1 MSLVIISIVLRCIT
15 FFLIYLEILY
25 CIFSVIKYLNLKQ
38 KINNNFFNFLFDW
51 EMSKNN
57 LEKKLLSSEFSDEE
71 KFEIKEKILNED
83 NLRTVNYTKKLSF
96 IINDIDNLKKNFK
109 KNSYIII
116 VITLIC
122 AILMWVIYFCTK

>member
-51 EMSKNN
+51 KMSKNN
-57 LEKKLLSSEFSDEE
+57 LEKKLLSSELSDEE

-116 VITLIC
+116 AITLIC

>member
-116 VITLIC
+116 AITLIC

>member
-1 MSLVIISIVLRCIT
+1 MSLVIIRIVLRCIT

-51 EMSKNN
+51 KMSKNN

>member
-51 EMSKNN
+51 KMSKNN

>member
-15 FFLIYLEILY
+15 FFLIYLEIIY

-57 LEKKLLSSEFSDEE
+57 LENKLLSNEFSDEE

-116 VITLIC
+116 AITLIC
-122 AILMWVIYFCTK
+122 LILMWVIYFCTK

>member
-51 EMSKNN
+51 KMSKNN

-116 VITLIC
+116 AITLIC

>member
-15 FFLIYLEILY
+15 FFLIYLEIIY

-51 EMSKNN
+51 KMSKNN

-71 KFEIKEKILNED
+71 KSD
-83 NLRTVNYTKKLSF
+83 
-96 IINDIDNLKKNFK
+96 
-109 KNSYIII
+109 
-116 VITLIC
+116 
-122 AILMWVIYFCTK
+122 

>member
-15 FFLIYLEILY
+15 FFLIYLEIIY

-116 VITLIC
+116 AITLIC
-122 AILMWVIYFCTK
+122 AILMWIIYFCTK

>member
-15 FFLIYLEILY
+15 FFLIYFEIIY

-38 KINNNFFNFLFDW
+38 KVNNNFFNFLFDW

-57 LEKKLLSSEFSDEE
+57 LENKLLSNEFSDEE

-116 VITLIC
+116 AITLIC
-122 AILMWVIYFCTK
+122 VILMWVIYFCTK

>member
-57 LEKKLLSSEFSDEE
+57 LEKKLLSSELSDEE

-116 VITLIC
+116 AITLIC

>member
-15 FFLIYLEILY
+15 FFLIYFEILY

-38 KINNNFFNFLFDW
+38 KVNNNFFNFLFDW

-57 LEKKLLSSEFSDEE
+57 LENKLLSNEFSDEE

-116 VITLIC
+116 AITLIC
-122 AILMWVIYFCTK
+122 VILMWVIYFCTK

>member
-38 KINNNFFNFLFDW
+38 KINNNFFNFLFEW
-51 EMSKNN
+51 KMSKNN

-116 VITLIC
+116 AITLIC

>member
-1 MSLVIISIVLRCIT
+1 M
-15 FFLIYLEILY
+15 
-25 CIFSVIKYLNLKQ
+25 IKYLNLKQ

-96 IINDIDNLKKNFK
+96 IINDIDILKKNFR

-116 VITLIC
+116 AITLIC

>member
-15 FFLIYLEILY
+15 FFLIYLEIIY

-51 EMSKNN
+51 KMSKNN

-116 VITLIC
+116 AITLIC

>member
-57 LEKKLLSSEFSDEE
+57 LEKKLLSSELSDEE

-96 IINDIDNLKKNFK
+96 IINDIDNLNKNFK

-116 VITLIC
+116 AITLIC